1 MIVAI
6 YGKSFDPDFLPF
18 AKKVFE
24 KLFSLDISVFIF
36 EPFGDFLIKNFNY
49 SPAVKGRF
57 IDSGDLPTDTE
68 FIISLGG
75 DGTILDTASMV
86 GEKEIPII
94 GINSGR
100 LGFLANISREEISSA
115 LDAVVAGNFSFD
127 ERSLMEITKPA
138 NLFGRFNAA
147 LNEITIQKKDSSM
160 ITINVFLNN
169 EFVNTY
175 WADGLIISTPTGST
189 AYSLSVGG
197 PIISPLSE
205 TFVISPIAPHNLT
218 VRPLV
223 VEDRHEIKLTING
236 RGKSFLLSMDSHSVE
251 LNNKTEIIIKKSKTI
266 VKLVKLK
273 HQDFYSTLRNK
284 LLWGI
289 DKRN

>member
-1 MIVAI
+1 MKVAI
-6 YGKSFDPDFLPF
+6 YGKSFEPHFIPF
-18 AKKVFE
+18 AKKAFQ
-24 KLFSLDISVFIF
+24 KLLSLEVKIIVYKPFS
-36 EPFGDFLIKNFNY
+36 DFLIKEFNFNPQVHGTY
-49 SPAVKGRF
+49 TNNEGLTS
-57 IDSGDLPTDTE
+57 DLD
-68 FIISLGG
+68 FMICIGG

-86 GEKEIPII
+86 GEKQIPIL

-100 LGFLANISREEISSA
+100 LGFLANISQDEIEMA
-115 LDAVVAGNFSFD
+115 LEAVTSGNFCFD
-127 ERSLMEITKPA
+127 DRTLIEIIKPE
-138 NLFGRFNAA
+138 NIFGKFNAA
-147 LNEITIQKKDSSM
+147 LNEVTVQKKDSSM
-160 ITINVFLNN
+160 TTTNVYLNN

-205 TFVISPIAPHNLT
+205 TFIISPIAPHNLT

-223 VEDRHEIKLTING
+223 VPDRHEIKLKING
-236 RGKSFLLSMDSHSVE
+236 RGKNFLLSMDSYSTE
-251 LNNKTEIIIKKSKTI
+251 LSNITEIVLRKSKTK
-266 VKLVKLK
+266 VRLVKLN

-284 LLWGI
+284 LLWGL

>member
-1 MIVAI
+1 MKVAI
-6 YGKSFDPDFLPF
+6 YGKSFEPHFISF
-18 AKKVFE
+18 AKKAFQ
-24 KLFSLDISVFIF
+24 KLLSLEVKIIVYKPFS
-36 EPFGDFLIKNFNY
+36 DFLIKEFNFNPQVHGTY
-49 SPAVKGRF
+49 TNNEGLTS
-57 IDSGDLPTDTE
+57 DLD
-68 FIISLGG
+68 FMICIGG

-86 GEKEIPII
+86 GEKQIPIL

-100 LGFLANISREEISSA
+100 LGFLANISQDEIEMA
-115 LDAVVAGNFSFD
+115 LEAVTSGNFCFD
-127 ERSLMEITKPA
+127 DRTLIEIIKPE
-138 NLFGRFNAA
+138 NIFGKFNAA
-147 LNEITIQKKDSSM
+147 LNEVTVQKKDSSM
-160 ITINVFLNN
+160 TTTNVYLNN

-205 TFVISPIAPHNLT
+205 TFIISPIAPHNLT

-223 VEDRHEIKLTING
+223 VPDRHEIKLKING
-236 RGKSFLLSMDSHSVE
+236 RGKNFLLSMDSYSTE
-251 LNNKTEIIIKKSKTI
+251 LSNITEIVLRKSKTK
-266 VKLVKLK
+266 VRLVKLN

-284 LLWGI
+284 LLWGL

>member
-1 MIVAI
+1 MKVAI
-6 YGKSFDPDFLPF
+6 YGKSFDHDFLPF
-18 AKKVFE
+18 AKEVFE
-24 KLFSLDISVFIF
+24 KLFSLEISVHVFR
-36 EPFGDFLIKNFNY
+36 PFRDFMLKNFNY
-49 SPAVKGRF
+49 SPVVEGLF
-57 IDSGDLPTDTE
+57 IESPDLPDGID
-68 FIISLGG
+68 FMISIGG
-75 DGTILDTASMV
+75 DGTILDTASLV

-100 LGFLANISREEISSA
+100 LGFLANISREEISTA
-115 LDAVVAGNFSFD
+115 LDALIAGNFSYD

-138 NLFGRFNAA
+138 NLFGSFNAA
-147 LNEITIQKKDSSM
+147 LNEITIQKKDSTM

-205 TFVISPIAPHNLT
+205 TFIISPIAPHNLT

-223 VEDRHEIKLTING
+223 VPDKHEIKLTING

-251 LNNKTEIIIKKSKTI
+251 LDCTTEIILKKSETI
-266 VKLVKLK
+266 VKLVKLN

-284 LLWGI
+284 LLWGL

>member
-1 MIVAI
+1 MKTAI
-6 YGKSFDPDFLPF
+6 YGKSFEPEFIPF

-24 KLFSLDISVFIF
+24 KLSSLDIEIFIF
-36 EPFGDFLIKNFNY
+36 EPLKEFLLTKFNY
-49 SPAVKGRF
+49 TPKV
-57 IDSGDLPTDTE
+57 SGTFTKHEELNSEVD
-68 FIISLGG
+68 FMISIGG
-75 DGTILDTASMV
+75 DGTILDTASIV

-94 GINSGR
+94 GVNSGR
-100 LGFLANISREEISSA
+100 LGFLANISSNEIPDA
-115 LDAVVAGNFSFD
+115 LDAVFRGDYFFD
-127 ERSLMEITKPA
+127 ERSLIEIKKPE
-138 NLFGRFNAA
+138 NLFGSFNAA

-160 ITINVFLNN
+160 TTINVFLNN

-205 TFVISPIAPHNLT
+205 TFIISPIAPHNLT

-223 VEDRHEIKLTING
+223 VPDLHEIKLTVNG
-236 RGKSFLLSMDSHSVE
+236 RGNNFLLSMDSHSVE
-251 LNNKTEIIIKKSKTI
+251 LTNSTEIILRKSKTK
-266 VKLVKLK
+266 VRLVKLK

-284 LLWGI
+284 LLWGL
-289 DKRN
+289 DRRN

>member
-1 MIVAI
+1 MIVGI

-24 KLFSLDISVFIF
+24 KLFSLDISVYIF
-36 EPFGDFLIKNFNY
+36 ETFGDFLINNFNY

-57 IDSGDLPTDTE
+57 NGSGDLPIDTQ
-68 FIISLGG
+68 FIISMGG
-75 DGTILDTASMV
+75 DGTILDTASLI

-115 LDAVVAGNFSFD
+115 LDAVVAGKFSYD

-138 NLFGRFNAA
+138 NLFGSFNAA

-236 RGKSFLLSMDSHSVE
+236 RGKNFLLSMDSHSVE
-251 LNNKTEIIIKKSKTI
+251 LNNTTEIILKKSKTK

>member
-1 MIVAI
+1 MKTAI
-6 YGKSFDPDFLPF
+6 YGKSFEPEFIPF

-24 KLFSLDISVFIF
+24 KLYSIEAKVFIF
-36 EPFGDFLIKNFNY
+36 EPLKKFLQAKYNYTPEVSGTFIKNE
-49 SPAVKGRF
+49 
-57 IDSGDLPTDTE
+57 DLSSDLD
-68 FIISLGG
+68 FMISIGG
-75 DGTILDTASMV
+75 DGTILDTASIV

-100 LGFLANISREEISSA
+100 LGFLANISSNEIPDA
-115 LDAVVAGNFSFD
+115 LDSVFKGNYSYD
-127 ERSLMEITKPA
+127 ERSLIEITKPE
-138 NLFGRFNAA
+138 NLFGSFNAA

-160 ITINVFLNN
+160 TTINVFLNN

-205 TFVISPIAPHNLT
+205 TFIISPIAPHNLT

-223 VEDRHEIKLTING
+223 VPDLHEIKLTVNG
-236 RGKSFLLSMDSHSVE
+236 RGNNFLLSMDSHSVE
-251 LNNKTEIIIKKSKTI
+251 LENTTEIILRKSKTT
-266 VKLVKLK
+266 VRLVKLN

-284 LLWGI
+284 LLWGL
-289 DKRN
+289 DRRN